1 MEKVR
6 RILITI
12 SLFAFLSSLGGCLTY
27 NIREEIK
34 RAEYFRQQEGNR
46 AKGGI
51 SFSGPYC
58 YPDRHPPVLTKI
70 VLTSALVLFL
80 IVAFRNPLW
89 ATPAAILSFANYPL
103 WYLRIQRELELSEL
117 FQASGLDVYFLNAS
131 VLDFF
136 AALFTSLLTFI
147 LLVLNVTAL
156 VLFIRRR
163 KLP

>member
-12 SLFAFLSSLGGCLTY
+12 SLFAFFSSLGGCLTY
-27 NIREEIK
+27 NVREEIK
-34 RAEYFRQQEGNR
+34 RAEYFRQQAENR

-51 SFSGPYC
+51 YFSGPYC

-70 VLTSALVLFL
+70 VLASALVVLL

-103 WYLRIQRELELSEL
+103 WYLRTQRDLELAES
-117 FQASGLDVYFLNAS
+117 FQAVGLDLYFLNAS
-131 VLDFF
+131 VLDLFG
-136 AALFTSLLTFI
+136 ALFTSFLAFT